1 MDEDEEYADNRD
13 KVLDKFRQQLGKPIS
28 ERFFDEDFLLDVFDY
43 AGDIQDDYLRM
54 EAMMC
59 MARFYPDSQLFQER
73 RGIFYSQYSD
83 EARSAFLNDNPDS
96 ESMIVEILRLKDEM
110 PEGDEAQR
118 ALDDLIR
125 RYDHLSD
132 EEIIQ
137 FVGMASQL
145 GQLQWLKDNLAMLR
159 RKCDN
164 ANVLPYEIAVAADT
178 NHDGAFAIEL
188 LEELTQA
195 EPFNS
200 YFWMALAR
208 QYFEENEGEKALSAV
223 DYSLAINPDAPMSLL
238 VKARILYAMERPLS
252 DVLPLL
258 KKATKLAP
266 DNLDIA
272 RYMASVYYAEGMPD
286 ESRRVLNSVMGH
298 GASPLDVI
306 PDLLAY
312 GVDNADEL
320 FDRYYRMSEDNTQVM
335 WASWAQQL
343 SMQGFPDLA
352 KKALACYERNSGEKI
367 PSLFAVEDE
376 FLAKNFK
383 QAVDYLDQYIKGIQ
397 ASEVDFPSVL
407 AMHLISMVKMGEVT
421 KAYALC
427 DFIEK
432 NIDVT
437 QYRSVAH
444 RLEFVGVMAIVAN
457 IKRRIADKST
467 STDWDDWDPLA
478 FWS

>member
-13 KVLDKFRQQLGKPIS
+13 QVLAKFRQQLGKPLS

-59 MARFYPDSQLFQER
+59 LARFYPDSELFQER

-83 EARSAFLNDNPDS
+83 EARSAFLSDNAETDC
-96 ESMIVEILRLKDEM
+96 MIIEILRLKEAM
-110 PEGDEAQR
+110 PEGEEAVR
-118 ALDDLIR
+118 SLDDLIG

-137 FVGMASQL
+137 FVGLASSL
-145 GQLQWLKDNLAMLR
+145 GLLQWLKDNMAMLR
-159 RKCDN
+159 LKCDN
-164 ANVLPYEIAVAADT
+164 ANVLPYEVAVAADT
-178 NHDGAFAIEL
+178 CHDNAFAIQL
-188 LEELTQA
+188 LEELTEA

-208 QYFEENEGEKALSAV
+208 QYFEANEGEKALSAV
-223 DYSLAINPDAPMSLL
+223 DYSLAINTEAPMSLL
-238 VKARILYAMERPLS
+238 VKARILYAMERPLG
-252 DVLPLL
+252 DVLALL
-258 KKATKLAP
+258 DKATKLAP

-272 RYMASVYYAEGMPD
+272 RYTASVYFAEGMP
-286 ESRRVLNSVMGH
+286 EKSRQTLNSAIDH
-298 GASPLDVI
+298 GASQVEVI

-312 GVDNADEL
+312 GAENADEL
-320 FDRYYRMSEDNTQVM
+320 FDRYYKLNDDNTQMM
-335 WASWAQQL
+335 WASWVQQL

-376 FLAKNFK
+376 FLAGNFK
-383 QAVDYLDQYIKGIQ
+383 QAIANLDQYIKDVQGR
-397 ASEVDFPSVL
+397 EVDFPSIL
-407 AMHLISMVKMGEVT
+407 AMHLISMVKIGEVT
-421 KAYALC
+421 KAAALC

-437 QYRSVAH
+437 QYRSVAN

-457 IKRRIADKST
+457 IKRRISEKSLP
-467 STDWDDWDPLA
+467 SDWDDWDPLV
-478 FWS
+478 FWT

>member
-1 MDEDEEYADNRD
+1 MDEDEEYVDNRD
-13 KVLDKFRQQLGKPIS
+13 KVLAKFRQQLSKPIS

-43 AGDIQDDYLRM
+43 AGDIQDDYIRM

-59 MARFYPDSQLFQER
+59 LARFYPDSELFHER

-83 EARSAFLNDNPDS
+83 EARSEFLSDNTEC
-96 ESMIVEILRLKDEM
+96 ESMIIEMLRLKEKM
-110 PEGDEAQR
+110 PEGEDARQ
-118 ALDDLIR
+118 ALDALIA
-125 RYDHLSD
+125 RYEHLTD

-137 FVGMASQL
+137 FVGLASSL
-145 GQLQWLKDNLAMLR
+145 GQLQWLKDNMPMLR
-159 RKCDN
+159 EKCDN
-164 ANVLPYEIAVAADT
+164 ANVLPYEVAVAADT
-178 NHDGAFAIEL
+178 AHDSAFAIQL

-208 QYFEENEGEKALSAV
+208 QYFEANEGEKGLSAV
-223 DYSLAINPDAPMSLL
+223 DYSLAINPEAPLSLL
-238 VKARILYAMERPLS
+238 VKGRILYAMERPL
-252 DVLPLL
+252 DEVLPLL
-258 KKATKLAP
+258 KKASALAP

-272 RYMASVYYAEGMPD
+272 RYKASVYFAEGKP
-286 ESRRVLNSVMGH
+286 EQSRRVLTEAMLH
-298 GASPLDVI
+298 GAPQLEVI

-312 GVDNADEL
+312 GAENPDEL
-320 FDRYYRMSEDNTQVM
+320 FDRYYKLTDENTQVM

-352 KKALACYERNSGEKI
+352 KKALACYERNAGEKI

-376 FLAKNFK
+376 FLARNFA
-383 QAVDYLDQYIKGIQ
+383 QAIDYLDRYIKGVQ
-397 ASEVDFPSVL
+397 GSEVDFPSVL
-407 AMHLISMVKMGEVT
+407 AMHLISMVKLGEVT
-421 KAYALC
+421 KALSLC

-457 IKRRIADKST
+457 IKRRMAEKPLPA
-467 STDWDDWDPLA
+467 DWDDWDPLA
-478 FWS
+478 FWA